1 MRTSPAGLELI
12 KTFEGLRET
21 AVRLPD
27 GRWTI
32 GYGHVRTA
40 REGLSITAADAE
52 TLLIQDLR
60 PIEAAI
66 STMVFAPLMQNQF
79 DALVS
84 LAYNISLGQFRESEI
99 VSHLNAGNHLAAAN
113 AFDLWRRARLHG
125 RVMVV
130 DALVRRRAAEK
141 SLFLDHPSGPPSA
154 PTPMV
159 QPEMD
164 IPGDTAPRESRPAP
178 PREEPESTGAG
189 HSAAASDEIADAVR
203 RLAERMQGAVAPAPE
218 LPLPPGAVV
227 VPETA
232 PDPQPEPANDVAPA
246 TVASPASEPAH
257 GPETPPVT
265 ARQLAAASRTM
276 AERVSR
282 ILKGVETRIAAQEVA
297 SQAPPVSPSQAG
309 AGPEPAAQR
318 ATVKP
323 AAPVREVRE
332 GLPDFDLP
340 PETYA
345 VDGLARSRRLIDDTE
360 IVEPGRDPSQLFAEA
375 ERRARVVNG
384 QSRRIGPISGRLL
397 IMAPWI
403 VVFALSVLGFVIGA
417 VEAFKDNGVA
427 AGVPRLA
434 ATLMAV
440 FGIMTLMSL
449 YYLFVKR
456 SSDDA

>member
-1 MRTSPAGLELI
+1 MTARMRTSSAGLELI

-40 REGLSITAADAE
+40 REGLTVTAADAE
-52 TLLIQDLR
+52 ALLVHDLK
-60 PIEAAI
+60 PIEAAV
-66 STMVFAPLMQNQF
+66 SAMVFAPLMQNQF

-84 LAYNISLGQFRESEI
+84 LAYNISLGQFRDSEI
-99 VSHLNAGNHLAAAN
+99 VGHLNAGNHLAAA
-113 AFDLWRRARLHG
+113 AGFDLWRRARLHG

-159 QPEMD
+159 TPEMD
-164 IPGDTAPRESRPAP
+164 VPGEPPPRPAHTAPVHTPD
-178 PREEPESTGAG
+178 EPETSFRPPVAI
-189 HSAAASDEIADAVR
+189 DEIAEAVR

-218 LPLPPGAVV
+218 VPLPPGAVV
-227 VPETA
+227 MPDAAPE
-232 PDPQPEPANDVAPA
+232 PQPAPANDVAPEPM
-246 TVASPASEPAH
+246 ASPAPRASARHEPSDEAA
-257 GPETPPVT
+257 PMT
-265 ARQLAAASRTM
+265 AEQLAAASRTM

-282 ILKGVETRIAAQEVA
+282 ILSGVQTRIEAQEA
-297 SQAPPVSPSQAG
+297 ATQAPSTQ
-309 AGPEPAAQR
+309 PAAQ
-318 ATVKP
+318 ATRPVKS
-323 AAPVREVRE
+323 AAATREVRE

-340 PETYA
+340 SEA
-345 VDGLARSRRLIDDTE
+345 SAADESRSRRLIDDTE

-375 ERRARVVNG
+375 EHKAKVVNG
-384 QSRRIGPISGRLL
+384 QSRRVGPISGRLL
-397 IMAPWI
+397 ALAPWI
-403 VVFALSVLGFVIGA
+403 VVLALSVLGFVIGA
-417 VEAFKDNGVA
+417 VDTFKDNGID
-427 AGVPRLA
+427 AGIPRLA

-449 YYLFVKR
+449 YYLFGKR
-456 SSDDA
+456 TSDDA